1 VDNLLD
7 GWSNKLYEDED
18 KLRLISPGTGR
29 MRSPI
34 VHSPFVPALPPIGG
48 LPPTSTTLKT
58 STSSWTNPER
68 ARAIIDDK
76 FDKASP
82 SRCGEK
88 DNEGLDGCL

>member
-1 VDNLLD
+1 MVNRIAQ
-7 GWSNKLYEDED
+7 KKEVRKE

-29 MRSPI
+29 IRSPI
-34 VHSPFVPALPPIGG
+34 VHSPFVPAFPPMGG

-68 ARAIIDDK
+68 ARAIIVDK

-82 SRCGEK
+82 SRYGEGGS
-88 DNEGLDGCL
+88 EVLDACM

>member
-1 VDNLLD
+1 MDNLHD
-7 GWSNKLYEDED
+7 GWSKKSYKMKS

-68 ARAIIDDK
+68 ARAIVDDK
-76 FDKASP
+76 FDKDSL
-82 SRCGEK
+82 SRYDEG
-88 DNEGLDGCL
+88 DNEGVDDCT